1 MGGLLGGG
9 TPKIEA
15 PKPVAKPV
23 TAVAKTPSLELDDT
37 ELETEAE
44 ALGKKK
50 KGKKA
55 LRTDIKDPATQTGA
69 EGTGAMAGVQVQ
81 K

>member
-1 MGGLLGGG
+1 MGGLLGGS
-9 TPKIEA
+9 PKIEA

-23 TAVAKTPSLELDDT
+23 TAVARTPSLELDDT
-37 ELETEAE
+37 ELETDA
-44 ALGKKK
+44 AKLGVGKTGKKK
-50 KGKKA
+50 

-69 EGTGAMAGVQVQ
+69 EGAGAMAGVQVQ

>member
-1 MGGLLGGG
+1 MGGVFGGG
-9 TPKIEA
+9 SKIA
-15 PKPVAKPV
+15 PPKPVARPV
-23 TAVAKTPSLELDDT
+23 TAVAKTPTLELDDT
-37 ELETEAE
+37 ELETASDE
-44 ALGKKK
+44 LGKKK

-69 EGTGAMAGVQVQ
+69 EGTGAMSGVQVQ